1 MSTAQTIELL
11 KAMQPTQL
19 AEDIAKSFSQ
29 ATGLVFYD
37 LQPAAKTLYPV
48 LTPLR
53 NAIPRVAANGGT
65 ATNWKQ
71 ITAINTANLRAGVS
85 EGNRGGVITDTV
97 TDKTA
102 AYKGIGLENSV
113 TYEGDYAAQNFD
125 DARAKAS
132 QSLLNSIFI
141 QEEQIILGGNNSL
154 ALGTTPT
161 PTATGATTG
170 GTLAAATY
178 NVFCVALTHTAW
190 RYGSVTGGLGLTVTR
205 TNADGTTDT
214 VNSGMAQKSVA
225 ATGTVASG
233 TTGSIAASVAAVN
246 GAVAY
251 AWFWGVSGSE
261 LLGAITTIN
270 SVSITATAAGSQ
282 NISALPSADHSR
294 DSLIYDGMFTQMM
307 TSGSG
312 SVITTLATGTAGTG
326 TAMTSDGAGG
336 ITQVEAQLATF
347 WDNSRLSPSTMW
359 MSARTL
365 TAVNKLVIANG
376 GAPLIR
382 FNMDGNG
389 GNQTIAAGAVIGT
402 YLNKITNQQI
412 AVRVHPDMPDGQ
424 IFFWSDTVPYPVSNV
439 GALVQ
444 MKMRQDYYQIEWPRR
459 TRKYEFGVYADG
471 LLQNYFPPAFGLL
484 RNIAV

>member
-1 MSTAQTIELL
+1 MSTQQTIELL

-37 LQPAAKTLYPV
+37 LEPAAKTLYPV

-53 NAIPRVAANGGT
+53 NIIPRVKANGGT

-71 ITAINTANLRAGVS
+71 ITAINTANLRPGVS
-85 EGNRGGVITDTV
+85 EGNRGGVISDSV
-97 TDKTA
+97 ADKTA

-113 TYEGDYAAQNFD
+113 TYEADYAASNFD
-125 DARAKAS
+125 DARARAS

-141 QEEQIILGGNNSL
+141 QEEQVILGGNNSV

-161 PTATGATTG
+161 PTAAGATTG
-170 GTLAAATY
+170 GSLAAATY
-178 NVFCVALTHTAW
+178 NVVCVALTHAAW
-190 RYGSVTGGLGLTVTR
+190 RYGSVSGGLGLTATR

-225 ATGTVASG
+225 ATATVASG
-233 TTGSIAASVAAVN
+233 STGSIAASVANVN

-251 AWFWGVSGSE
+251 AWFWGTSGNE

-270 SVSITATAAGSQ
+270 SVSITATATGTQ
-282 NISALPSADHSR
+282 NISALPAADHSR
-294 DSLIYDGMFTQMM
+294 DSLVFDGLLSQIM
-307 TSGSG
+307 TAGSG
-312 SVITTLATGTAGTG
+312 AVVTNLATGTAGTG
-326 TAMTSDGAGG
+326 TAMSSDGAGG
-336 ITQVEAQLATF
+336 ITQVETELAKY
-347 WDNSRLSPSTMW
+347 WDNSRLSPSVMWCSAKTMVA
-359 MSARTL
+359 M
-365 TAVNKLVIANG
+365 NKLVIANG

-382 FNMDGNG
+382 YNMDNG
-389 GNQTIAAGAVIGT
+389 GNQTISAGAVIGT

-412 AVRVHPDMPDGQ
+412 AVRVHPDMADGQ
-424 IFFWSDTVPYPVSNV
+424 IMFWSDTVPYPVSNV
-439 GALVQ
+439 GSLTQ

-459 TRKYEFGVYADG
+459 TRKFEFGVYADG
-471 LLQNYFPPAFGLL
+471 LLQMYFPPAFGLL
-484 RNIAV
+484 KNIAV

>member
-1 MSTAQTIELL
+1 MSTQQTIDLL

-53 NAIPRVAANGGT
+53 NAIPRTRANGGT

-71 ITAINTANLRAGVS
+71 ITKVNVNNMRPGVS
-85 EGNRGGVITDTV
+85 EGNRGGVIADEV

-102 AYKGIGLENSV
+102 AYKGLGLENSV
-113 TYEGDYAAQNFD
+113 TYEADYAAENFD
-125 DARAKAS
+125 DARARAS
-132 QSLLNSIFI
+132 QSLLNSLFI
-141 QEEQIILGGNNSL
+141 QEEQVILGGNNSL

-161 PTATGATTG
+161 PTVAASNTG
-170 GTLAAATY
+170 GALAAATY
-178 NVFCVALTHTAW
+178 SVICVALTHIAW
-190 RYGSVTGGLGLTVTR
+190 KYGTVTGGLVLNATR
-205 TNADGTTDT
+205 TNADGSTDT
-214 VNSGMAQKSVA
+214 VKSGLARKSAA
-225 ATGTVASG
+225 ATGEVTSGSVGSLTATV
-233 TTGSIAASVAAVN
+233 TPVN

-251 AWFWGVSGSE
+251 AWFWGASGSE
-261 LLGAITTIN
+261 ALGAITTLN
-270 SVSITATAAGSQ
+270 SVKITAAAGGTQ
-282 NISALPSADHSR
+282 LASALPAADDSR
-294 DSLIYDGMFTQMM
+294 DSLVFDGLLTQIM

-312 SVITTLATGTAGTG
+312 SIVTDLATGTPGTG
-326 TAMTSDGAGG
+326 TALTSDGAGG
-336 ITQVEAQLATF
+336 ITEVDAQLAKF
-347 WDNSRLSPSTMW
+347 WDNSRLSPSVMWCSAKTMLA
-359 MSARTL
+359 M
-365 TAVNKLVIANG
+365 NKLVIANG

-382 FNMDGNG
+382 YNMDNG
-389 GNQTIAAGAVIGT
+389 GATLAAGTVIGS

-412 AVRVHPDMPDGQ
+412 AVRVHPDMADGQ

-439 GALVQ
+439 GALTQ

-471 LLQNYFPPAFGLL
+471 LLQMYFTPAFGLL
-484 RNIAV
+484 KNIAV

>member
-1 MSTAQTIELL
+1 MSTQQTIELL

-37 LQPAAKTLYPV
+37 LEPAAKTLYPV

-53 NAIPRVAANGGT
+53 NAIPRVKANGGT

-85 EGNRGGVITDTV
+85 EGNRGGIITDAV
-97 TDKTA
+97 ADKTA
-102 AYKGIGLENSV
+102 AYRGIGLENSV
-113 TYEGDYAAQNFD
+113 TYEADYAATNFD
-125 DARAKAS
+125 DARARAS

-141 QEEQIILGGNNSL
+141 QEEQIIIGGNNSL

-170 GTLAAATY
+170 GSLAAATY
-178 NVFCVALTHTAW
+178 SVICVALTHAAW
-190 RYGSVTGGLGLTVTR
+190 RYGSVSGGLVLTATR
-205 TNADGTTDT
+205 TNADGSTDT
-214 VNSGMAQKSVA
+214 VNSGLARKSSA
-225 ATGTVASG
+225 ASATVASG
-233 TTGSIAASVAAVN
+233 SAGSIAATVAAVN

-251 AWFWGVSGSE
+251 AWFWGASGSE
-261 LLGAITTIN
+261 ALGAITTIN
-270 SVSITATAAGSQ
+270 SVSITADAVGTQLA
-282 NISALPSADHSR
+282 SALPTADHSR
-294 DSLIYDGMFTQMM
+294 DSLVYDGLMSQIM

-312 SVITTLATGTAGTG
+312 AVVTTLATGTAGTG
-326 TAMTSDGAGG
+326 TVMTSDGAGG
-336 ITQVEAQLATF
+336 ITQVETQLASF
-347 WDNSRLSPSTMW
+347 WDNSRLSPSVMW
-359 MSARTL
+359 CSARTM
-365 TAVNKLVIANG
+365 TAMNKLVIANG

-382 FNMDGNG
+382 FNMDNG
-389 GNQTIAAGAVIGT
+389 GNQTISAGAVIGT

-424 IFFWSDTVPYPVSNV
+424 IMFWSDSVPYPVSNV
-439 GALVQ
+439 GSLVQ

-471 LLQNYFPPAFGLL
+471 LLQMYFPPAFGLL
-484 RNIAV
+484 KNIAV

>member
-1 MSTAQTIELL
+1 MSTQQTIELL

-37 LQPAAKTLYPV
+37 LEPAAKTLYPV

-53 NAIPRVAANGGT
+53 NTIPRVKANGGT

-71 ITAINTANLRAGVS
+71 ITAVNTANMRPGVS
-85 EGNRGGVITDTV
+85 EGNRGGIITDAV

-102 AYKGIGLENSV
+102 AYKGIGLENNV
-113 TYEGDYAAQNFD
+113 TYEADYAATNFD
-125 DARAKAS
+125 DARARAS

-141 QEEQIILGGNNSL
+141 QEEQLILGGNNSL

-161 PTATGATTG
+161 PSAAGSNTG

-178 NVFCVALTHTAW
+178 SVICVAMSHIAW
-190 RYGSVTGGLGLTVTR
+190 RFSSVTAGLTLTTTR

-214 VNSGMAQKSVA
+214 VNSGLAQKSA
-225 ATGTVASG
+225 AASATVASG
-233 TTGSIAASVAAVN
+233 STGSIAASVAPVN

-251 AWFWGVSGSE
+251 AWFWGAAGSE
-261 LLGAITTIN
+261 ALGAITTIN
-270 SVSITATAAGSQ
+270 SVSITATAAGVQ
-282 NISALPSADHSR
+282 LATALPSADQSR
-294 DSLIYDGMFTQMM
+294 DSLIYDGLLTQLM
-307 TSGSG
+307 TPGSG

-336 ITQVEAQLATF
+336 ITQVETQLASF
-347 WDNSRLSPSTMW
+347 WDNSRLSPSVMWCSAKTM
-359 MSARTL
+359 
-365 TAVNKLVIANG
+365 TAMNKLVIANG

-382 FNMDGNG
+382 YNMDNG

-424 IFFWSDTVPYPVSNV
+424 IFFWSDSVPYPIANV
-439 GALVQ
+439 GNLVQ

-459 TRKYEFGVYADG
+459 TRKYEFGIYADG

>member
-1 MSTAQTIELL
+1 MSTQQTIDLL

-53 NAIPRVAANGGT
+53 NAIPRVGANGGT

-71 ITAINTANLRAGVS
+71 ITAVNTANLRPGVS
-85 EGNRGGVITDTV
+85 EGNRGGIITDAV
-97 TDKTA
+97 ADKTA
-102 AYKGIGLENSV
+102 AYKGLGLENFV
-113 TYEGDYAAQNFD
+113 TYEADYAAQNFD
-125 DARAKAS
+125 DARARAS
-132 QSLLNSIFI
+132 QSLLNSLMI
-141 QEEQIILGGNNSL
+141 QEEQVILGGNNSL

-161 PTATGATTG
+161 PTATGSTSG
-170 GTLAAATY
+170 GSLAAATY
-178 NVFCVALTHTAW
+178 SVICVALTHAAW
-190 RYGSVTGGLGLTVTR
+190 KYGSVANGLVLTASR

-214 VNSGMAQKSVA
+214 INSGLARKSA
-225 ATGTVASG
+225 AASATVASG
-233 TTGSIAASVAAVN
+233 SSGSIAASVAVVS

-251 AWFWGVSGSE
+251 AWFWGASGSE
-261 LLGAITTIN
+261 TLGAITTIN
-270 SVSITATAAGSQ
+270 SVNITAAAAGTQAASD
-282 NISALPSADHSR
+282 LPARDDSR
-294 DSLIYDGMFTQMM
+294 DSLVYDGLLTQIM

-312 SVITTLATGTAGTG
+312 SVITNLATGTAGTG
-326 TAMTSDGAGG
+326 TALTSDGAGG
-336 ITQVEAQLATF
+336 VTQIEAQLASF
-347 WDNSRLSPSTMW
+347 WDNSKLSPSVMW

-382 FNMDGNG
+382 YNMDNG
-389 GNQTIAAGAVIGT
+389 GAQLNAGTVIGT

-412 AVRVHPDMPDGQ
+412 AVRVHPDMADGM

-439 GALVQ
+439 GALTQ

-471 LLQNYFPPAFGLL
+471 LLQMYFTPAFGLL

>member
-1 MSTAQTIELL
+1 MSTQQTIELL

-53 NAIPRVAANGGT
+53 NIIPRVAANGGT

-71 ITAINTANLRAGVS
+71 ITAVNTANMRPGVT
-85 EGNRGGVITDTV
+85 EGNRGGVITDAV
-97 TDKTA
+97 VDKTA

-113 TYEGDYAAQNFD
+113 TYEADYAAQNFD
-125 DARAKAS
+125 DARARAS
-132 QSLLNSIFI
+132 QSLLNSVFI
-141 QEEQIILGGNNSL
+141 QEELAILGGNNSL

-161 PTATGATTG
+161 PTVAGSTTG

-178 NVFCVALTHTAW
+178 SVICVALTHIAW
-190 RYGSVTGGLGLTVTR
+190 RYSSVTAGLTLNSTR
-205 TNADGTTDT
+205 TNADGTTDS
-214 VNSGMAQKSVA
+214 VNSGLAQKSANATA
-225 ATGTVASG
+225 AVASG
-233 TTGSIAASVAAVN
+233 TTGSLTATVTPVN

-251 AWFWGVSGSE
+251 AWFWGAAGSE
-261 LLGAITTIN
+261 ALGAITTIN
-270 SVSITATAAGSQ
+270 SVSITATAAGAQ
-282 NISALPSADHSR
+282 LASALPASDGSR
-294 DSLIYDGMFTQMM
+294 DTMIYDGLLTQIM

-312 SVITTLATGTAGTG
+312 AVVTNLATGTAGVG

-336 ITQVEAQLATF
+336 ITQIETELAKF
-347 WDNSRLSPSTMW
+347 WDNSRLSPAVMW

-365 TAVNKLVIANG
+365 TAMNRLVIANG

-382 FNMDGNG
+382 YNMDNG
-389 GNQTIAAGAVIGT
+389 GTTLNAGSVIGT

-412 AVRVHPDMPDGQ
+412 AVRVHPDMADGQ
-424 IFFWSDTVPYPVSNV
+424 IMFWSDTVPYPVSNV
-439 GALVQ
+439 GALAQ

-459 TRKYEFGVYADG
+459 TRKFEFGVYADG
-471 LLQNYFPPAFGLL
+471 LLQMYFPPAFGLL